1 VGLDVSVVV
10 GAGGLTCG
18 LSGWLTCWHG
28 FPPCQA
34 RSFARFLS
42 YKTCLRARI
51 FPRSLQF
58 SKPPC
63 DAPRVSGLES
73 QLGESG
79 AAFKAVFRNRNLR
92 RLQLAWAGAVIGHW
106 AYVIAVSVF
115 AFTVDGTK
123 GVGVVW
129 LLRMLP
135 AAFASPFT
143 AMLADRFS
151 RTRVM
156 IVSDLSRVV
165 LIAAG
170 AVVVYSDG
178 PPEVIYILA
187 AVVGVAHT
195 PFRPAQAAL
204 VPSLAATP
212 SELTAANVVAS
223 TIESVGFF
231 VGPAIAGALLGVVSV
246 GAVFAMT
253 AGLVLWSAFFLF
265 LIRTPK
271 VEKGEAPTRASIL
284 GEAFAGFRAIGR
296 DSRLRILVGLITGVT
311 LVVGAIEVLLVPLA
325 IDKLDMGDGGV
336 GYLHTAFGIGALL
349 GAFGGLA
356 LVGVRRLSVPFVVG
370 VLLFGV
376 PVVLIGAW
384 PVVVVALLCFGLVG
398 VGNTLVD
405 VAGFTL
411 VQRAVPDDVLARV
424 FGVIQF
430 LWFGTTGIGAV
441 LTPFLIDWLGLRGAL
456 VAVGLFSPAL
466 VLLLGAR
473 LVRIDEAATA
483 PEEGE
488 LRLLRAIPI
497 FAPLPGTMLEHL
509 AGRLAPLRF
518 ETGTEIIR
526 QGDPGDRFYLVAEG
540 EVEVSADG
548 KTVTTLG
555 AGQYFGE
562 IALLRDVPRT
572 ATVKA
577 KTPVV
582 LYALEREDFL
592 AAVTGHAPSARAADA
607 VVGARLAALPRE
619 QGMVA
624 G

>member
-1 VGLDVSVVV
+1 M
-10 GAGGLTCG
+10 GGLRKQ
-18 LSGWLTCWHG
+18 L
-28 FPPCQA
+28 A
-34 RSFARFLS
+34 
-42 YKTCLRARI
+42 
-51 FPRSLQF
+51 
-58 SKPPC
+58 
-63 DAPRVSGLES
+63 ES
-73 QLGESG
+73 S
-79 AAFKAVFRNRNLR
+79 AAFGAVFRNRNLR
-92 RLQLAWAGAVIGHW
+92 RLQLAWAGAVVGHW

-115 AFTVDGTK
+115 AYQADGTK
-123 GVGVVW
+123 GVGLVW

-135 AAFASPFT
+135 AAFASPFM
-143 AMLADRFS
+143 AMLADRYP
-151 RTRVM
+151 RVRVM

-165 LIAAG
+165 LIALG
-170 AVVVYSDG
+170 AVIVYSDG
-178 PPEVIYILA
+178 PPAAIYAMA

-204 VPSLAATP
+204 VPSLATTP

-231 VGPAIAGALLGVVSV
+231 VGPAIAGVLLGVVSV
-246 GAVFAMT
+246 GAVFLLT
-253 AGLVLWSAFFLF
+253 AVLVLWSAFFLF
-265 LIRTPK
+265 LIRAP
-271 VEKGEAPTRASIL
+271 EKEKSEAPLRASIL
-284 GEAFAGFRAIGR
+284 GESMAGFRAIGG
-296 DSRLRILVGLITGVT
+296 DPRLRILVGLITCVT

-325 IDKLDMGDGGV
+325 IQKLDMGDGGV

-356 LVGVRRLSVPFVVG
+356 LVGMRRLSLPFVVG

-376 PVVLIGAW
+376 PVVIIGLW
-384 PVVVVALLCFGLVG
+384 PVVVIALLCFGLVG

-411 VQRAVPDDVLARV
+411 VQRAVPDEVLARV

-430 LWFGTTGIGAV
+430 LWFGTTGLGAV
-441 LTPFLIDWLGLRGAL
+441 LTPFLIDWLGLQGAL
-456 VAVGLFSPAL
+456 VAVGLFSPAM
-466 VLLLGAR
+466 VLLLGPR
-473 LVRIDEAATA
+473 LVRIDAAATA

-497 FAPLPGTMLEHL
+497 FAPLPGTTIEHL
-509 AGRLAPLRF
+509 AARLAPLRF

-540 EVEVSADG
+540 EVEVTADG
-548 KTVTTLG
+548 KPVSMLHPG
-555 AGQYFGE
+555 EYFGE

-572 ATVKA
+572 ATVRA
-577 KTPVV
+577 KTPVI

-592 AAVTGHAPSARAADA
+592 AAVTGHAPSARAAEA
-607 VVGARLAALPRE
+607 VIGARLAGLRGERVP
-619 QGMVA
+619 VA